1 MAQKKQTAYHFE
13 AEGWWKKHESSG
25 ETRRSDSGPIFPVPS
40 LVPPPGPLFRKR
52 KSHGAKM
59 TVAGQQMHETEK
71 ELMVFQPWKLETQNH
86 LESSSLWQHRG
97 FKVPEE
103 LQGQRLR

>member
-1 MAQKKQTAYHFE
+1 
-13 AEGWWKKHESSG
+13 
-25 ETRRSDSGPIFPVPS
+25 
-40 LVPPPGPLFRKR
+40 
-52 KSHGAKM
+52 M